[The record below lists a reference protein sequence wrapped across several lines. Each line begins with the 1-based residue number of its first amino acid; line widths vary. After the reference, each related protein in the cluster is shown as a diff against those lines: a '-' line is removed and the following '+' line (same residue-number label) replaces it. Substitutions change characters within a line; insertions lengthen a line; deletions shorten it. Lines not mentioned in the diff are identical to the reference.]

1 MRNVVVGG
9 YPPIG
14 GYVIDWRGGSNL
26 CHIAMISISSH
37 MAVRVIW
44 DISPDLCFTNFEI
57 IPSVSEGDFEIDKRW
72 QGWLIYPKSHEQSC
86 DSWLIIFSMINTKQS
101 PSRRQINWWLQI
113 RGWGGWLQQNQLTLR
128 VRLHAKMWLY
138 KLFVNKGL

>member
-57 IPSVSEGDFEIDKRW
+57 IPSVSECDFKIDK
-72 QGWLIYPKSHEQSC
+72 K
-86 DSWLIIFSMINTKQS
+86 
-101 PSRRQINWWLQI
+101 
-113 RGWGGWLQQNQLTLR
+113 
-128 VRLHAKMWLY
+128 
-138 KLFVNKGL
+138 